1 MQEMRLWANGNVQ
14 KLLERSSMQDPRV
27 YQALLKAIAICSHHS
42 RPLRLLPSL
51 AIIKQSY
58 AVRLQTLSS
67 FLSVL
72 TVAPFQWMKRK
83 QLQDAKEAQSLVSEL
98 HLIHKERVE
107 MSREDHRVQFGKYYQ
122 RVLHEF
128 ELKLEK
134 ERLVR
139 EKRELEEARVRKIRE
154 ETRNLIES

>member
-1 MQEMRLWANGNVQ
+1 
-14 KLLERSSMQDPRV
+14 
-27 YQALLKAIAICSHHS
+27 
-42 RPLRLLPSL
+42 
-51 AIIKQSY
+51 
-58 AVRLQTLSS
+58 
-67 FLSVL
+67 
-72 TVAPFQWMKRK
+72 MKRK
-83 QLQDAKEAQSLVSEL
+83 QLQDAKEAQSLVSES

-122 RVLHEF
+122 RVLQEF

-139 EKRELEEARVRKIRE
+139 EKRELEEARIRKIRE